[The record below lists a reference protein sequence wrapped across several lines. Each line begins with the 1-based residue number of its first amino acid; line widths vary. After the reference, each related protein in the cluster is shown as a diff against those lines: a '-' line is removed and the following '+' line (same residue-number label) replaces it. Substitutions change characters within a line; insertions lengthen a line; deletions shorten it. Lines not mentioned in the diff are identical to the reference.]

1 MNRTLSLSNLG
12 RDAILI
18 IACVVVILQT
28 INIAVIRISDF
39 TGVERSSS
47 LYLQIFGFMLII
59 YSLVQ
64 YIILRFVKARIRT
77 SESRSLISIHNFVCV
92 IQYISIFFVA
102 VSLFDMVTTSSYNA
116 NLVEI
121 IIWIN
126 QLLAIFLMGILS
138 YRLILWYRIN
148 RTKIVLAYAAA
159 TSIISLNAI
168 LALLYVMVELSDKPT
183 YVTAFIN
190 STNVFGTTDDIFSP
204 AYILTS
210 ILSFVTTWI
219 ASVMLLYRYSK
230 AIGRIQYWIL
240 VSLPLVYFLSQFQTF
255 FLAIFSDLR
264 ASEPVP
270 FGVTYMIIFIA
281 TEPAGGILFGL
292 AFRSASGA
300 IKKDS
305 VKDYAIISSVGII
318 LLFSSNQ
325 VTSLVSLPYP
335 PAGLVSVS
343 FLSLSCYLILV
354 GIYSSALSIARD
366 SALRQSIKKSV
377 QKDFEL
383 FHTIGSS
390 EMEQAIFR
398 RTKKIIKET
407 NVEQYLPTES
417 FSVDE
422 DIKSYVK
429 EVIKEVKE
437 KRE

>member
-1 MNRTLSLSNLG
+1 
-12 RDAILI
+12 
-18 IACVVVILQT
+18 
-28 INIAVIRISDF
+28 
-39 TGVERSSS
+39 
-47 LYLQIFGFMLII
+47 MLII

-255 FLAIFSDLR
+255 FLAIFSGLNRCLSVLR
-264 ASEPVP
+264 
-270 FGVTYMIIFIA
+270 I
-281 TEPAGGILFGL
+281 
-292 AFRSASGA
+292 
-300 IKKDS
+300 
-305 VKDYAIISSVGII
+305 
-318 LLFSSNQ
+318 
-325 VTSLVSLPYP
+325 
-335 PAGLVSVS
+335 
-343 FLSLSCYLILV
+343 
-354 GIYSSALSIARD
+354 
-366 SALRQSIKKSV
+366 
-377 QKDFEL
+377 
-383 FHTIGSS
+383 
-390 EMEQAIFR
+390 
-398 RTKKIIKET
+398 
-407 NVEQYLPTES
+407 
-417 FSVDE
+417 
-422 DIKSYVK
+422 
-429 EVIKEVKE
+429 
-437 KRE
+437 